1 MSERTLWKNSPS
13 QIVNFK
19 VYLVCGLLF
28 FILIAISVPLCLLSL
43 GYAAWKYYDIKCRTY
58 ELTSERIIT
67 THGIFSSTTDELELY
82 RVKDYRLVQ
91 PFYLRSLGLSN
102 IQLETSD
109 RTDPVIEIPA
119 VTNGRE
125 KLRQIRELVE
135 QRRREAGV
143 REVDDIGRIR

>member
-19 VYLVCGLLF
+19 VYLGCGVLF
-28 FILIAISVPLCLLSL
+28 LISIAIYFPLCLIPL

-67 THGIFSSTTDELELY
+67 THGIFSSTTDEMELY
-82 RVKDYRLVQ
+82 RIKDYRLVQ

-119 VTNGRE
+119 VPNGRD

-143 REVDDIGRIR
+143 REIDDIGRR